1 MNYTIIIPLF
11 NEELSVIKL
20 HEELLKALDDDY
32 FKNKKF
38 EIIYV
43 DDGSKDNTFEK
54 ISSIVQTNIPV
65 VKVKHRKN
73 VAQSVAIQTGSN
85 LSNYENLIFMD
96 GDLQNDPKDIV
107 KLIKVFEDGSDLT
120 IGWRK
125 SRQDPFFSK
134 TLPSLIANFIVRV
147 FTNSKIHDHGCALKI
162 LKKKVFVSVTEFGA
176 DFHRLFAARAADLG
190 FKITEIEVS
199 HRKRIFGK
207 SNYGFS
213 RVIKVLMDIIY
224 LGFLKNKS
232 KSLYYFGILGFSS
245 FILSFLTFGIMLYF
259 KFAANQSFILTPLP
273 TLVVFLLMAGLNF
286 ILIGV
291 VVQVFINSSNK
302 NDKQADDEIIEKII
316 DGRSQ

>member
-11 NEELSVIKL
+11 NEELNIIKL
-20 HEELLKALDDDY
+20 HEELSQALDDDY
-32 FKNKKF
+32 LKNKKF

-43 DDGSKDNTFEK
+43 DDGSKDKTFEK
-54 ISSIVQTNIPV
+54 ISGITQSRIPV
-65 VKVKHRKN
+65 VKVRHRKN

-85 LSNYENLIFMD
+85 LSRYENLIFMD
-96 GDLQNDPKDIV
+96 GDLQNDPKDII
-107 KLIKVFEDGSDLT
+107 KLIKIFEEGSDLT

-125 SRQDPFFSK
+125 NRHDPFFSK
-134 TLPSLIANFIVRV
+134 TLPSLIANFVVRI
-147 FTNSKIHDHGCALKI
+147 FTNSKIHDHGCALKV

-190 FKITEIEVS
+190 YKITEVEVS
-199 HRKRIFGK
+199 HRKRVYGK

-232 KSLYYFGILGFSS
+232 KSLYYFGILGFGS
-245 FILSFLTFGIMLYF
+245 FILSFLTFAVMLYF
-259 KFAANQSFILTPLP
+259 KFIDNQSFILTPLP

-291 VVQVFINSSNK
+291 VVQVFINSTNK
-302 NDKQADDEIIEKII
+302 NNKQNESEIIEKIV
-316 DGRSQ
+316 DDRN

>member
-11 NEELSVIKL
+11 NEELNVIKL
-20 HEELLKALDDDY
+20 HDELLKALDNDY

-43 DDGSKDNTFEK
+43 DDGSKDKTFEK
-54 ISSIVQTNIPV
+54 INSITQTVIPV
-65 VKVKHRKN
+65 VKARHRKN

-85 LSNYENLIFMD
+85 LSKYENLIFMD
-96 GDLQNDPKDIV
+96 GDLQNDPKDIITLV
-107 KLIKVFEDGSDLT
+107 KVFEEGSDLT
-120 IGWRK
+120 MGWRK

-134 TLPSLIANFIVRV
+134 TLPSLIANFLVRV
-147 FTNSKIHDHGCALKI
+147 FTNSKIHDHGCALKV
-162 LKKKVFVSVTEFGA
+162 LKKKVFFNVTEFGA

-190 FKITEIEVS
+190 YKITEVEIS
-199 HRKRIFGK
+199 HRKRIYGK

-245 FILSFLTFGIMLYF
+245 FILSFLTFVTMLYF
-259 KFAANQSFILTPLP
+259 KFIANLSFILTPLP

-291 VVQVFINSSNK
+291 VVQVFINSTNK
-302 NDKQADDEIIEKII
+302 NTKQDEVEIIEKIV
-316 DGRSQ
+316 DDRK

>member
-1 MNYTIIIPLF
+1 MNYTIIIPLY
-11 NEELSVIKL
+11 NEELNVIKL
-20 HEELLKALDDDY
+20 HGELLNALDNE
-32 FKNKKF
+32 FLKNKKF

-54 ISSIVQTNIPV
+54 IASINQTSFPV
-65 VKVKHRKN
+65 VKVRHRKN

-96 GDLQNDPKDIV
+96 GDLQNDPKDII
-107 KLIKVFEDGSDLT
+107 KLIKVFEEGSDLT

-125 SRQDPFFSK
+125 SRKDPFFSK
-134 TLPSLIANFIVRV
+134 TLPSLIANFVVRV
-147 FTNSKIHDHGCALKI
+147 FTNSKIHDHGCALKV
-162 LKKKVFVSVTEFGA
+162 LKKRVFVNVTEFGA

-190 FKITEIEVS
+190 YKITEVEVN
-199 HRKRIFGK
+199 HRERIYGK

-224 LGFLKNKS
+224 LGFLKNRS

-245 FILSFLTFGIMLYF
+245 FILSLLTFAIMLYF
-259 KFAANQSFILTPLP
+259 KFIANQSFILTPLP
-273 TLVVFLLMAGLNF
+273 TLVIFFLMAGLNF

-291 VVQVFINSSNK
+291 VVQVFINSSSKK
-302 NDKQADDEIIEKII
+302 NGEATTENIEKII
-316 DGRSQ
+316 DNR